1 MLKPVLFIS
10 DLHLCPERPATH
22 RLFTEFLD
30 GPARQAETLYVL
42 GDLFEY
48 WAGDDDLDDPFN
60 LEIASALSRVANR
73 GIALYLMQGNRD
85 LLMGERFAAACGAML
100 LPDPTLTHICRIPT
114 LLMHGDALCTGDT
127 AYQAFRAQ
135 VRNPDWQ
142 KQFLAKPLEERKSV
156 IGQLRVKSDVEKRA
170 KPDAIMDVDPGTVEA
185 ELRRHGFPR
194 LIHGHTHRPARH
206 LHAVDGRNCERWVL
220 PAWYERGGYL
230 RCNEDGCA
238 LVPL

>member
-10 DLHLCPERPATH
+10 DLHLSPERPA
-22 RLFTEFLD
+22 RLFHEFLT
-30 GPARQAETLYVL
+30 GPARAAEALYIL

-60 LEIASALSRVANR
+60 REIATALGQVASRGVN
-73 GIALYLMQGNRD
+73 LYLMQGNRD
-85 LLMGERFAAACGAML
+85 FLMGERCAAACGATP
-100 LPDPTLTHICRIPT
+100 LPDPTLTRICHVPT
-114 LLMHGDALCTGDT
+114 LLMHGDTLCTGDT
-127 AYQAFRAQ
+127 AYQAFRTR
-135 VRNPDWQ
+135 VRDPDWQ
-142 KQFLAKPLEERKSV
+142 KQFLAKPLEERKSL
-156 IGQLRVKSDVEKRA
+156 IGELRTKSEVEKRGKTA
-170 KPDAIMDVDPGTVEA
+170 EIMDVSPEAVEA
-185 ELRRHGFPR
+185 ELRRCDYPR

-230 RCNEDGCA
+230 RCDEDGCA